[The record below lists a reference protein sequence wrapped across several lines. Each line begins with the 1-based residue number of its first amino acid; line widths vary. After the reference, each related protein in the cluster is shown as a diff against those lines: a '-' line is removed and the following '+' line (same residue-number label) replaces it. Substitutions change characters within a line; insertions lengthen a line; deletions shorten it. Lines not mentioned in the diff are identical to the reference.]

1 MIVSHKHDTIASLI
15 ESLNNGPE
23 NYVLADDGDISI
35 IILSMVLPLSVTHG
49 MTLVC
54 HFQPVMQLYRVCVRL
69 SYNNH
74 DYCMIVSHKHDTI
87 ASLVESDRLRSYR
100 E

>member
-54 HFQPVMQLYRVCVRL
+54 HFQPVMSANEYLCLKMVRAT
-69 SYNNH
+69 NTN
-74 DYCMIVSHKHDTI
+74 
-87 ASLVESDRLRSYR
+87 RSV
-100 E
+100 